1 MPDPIAP
8 VKPVSHQR
16 PADRA
21 GRGARYSPEL
31 ITALL
36 KNADRADY
44 GDALDTTAFQNKI
57 GEHRHPQLRRPDPG
71 TAGRLG
77 AGSPSPVQPSLRLPS
92 KHRPNRVNPKEDSP
106 TIGRSRSRA

>member
-44 GDALDTTAFQNKI
+44 GDALDTTTFQNKI
-57 GEHRHPQLRRPDPG
+57 GEHRHPPATPARPGNRGMSRRW
-71 TAGRLG
+71 
-77 AGSPSPVQPSLRLPS
+77 LPFS
-92 KHRPNRVNPKEDSP
+92 CSAFLTP
-106 TIGRSRSRA
+106 A

>member
-44 GDALDTTAFQNKI
+44 GDALDTTTFQNKI
-57 GEHRHPQLRRPDPG
+57 GEHRHPQLHRPGPG
-71 TAGRLG
+71 TAGCLG